1 MEADDAS
8 NSEATLTKINLFLE
22 EAFRSSCEGIMI
34 KSLDIDAGY
43 SPAKR
48 TDTWLKVL
56 YDPGLLVF

>member
-8 NSEATLTKINLFLE
+8 TNEATLTKINLFLE

-43 SPAKR
+43 SPSKR

-56 YDPGLLVF
+56 YDAGVLIF